1 MNEQELYREVIA
13 DYIEREI
20 EVLIALQS
28 LVDQE
33 HEKRE
38 EQE

>member
-33 HEKRE
+33 YEKRE

>member
-13 DYIEREI
+13 EYIEREI
-20 EVLIALQS
+20 EVRIALQS

-33 HEKRE
+33 YEKRE